1 MRKTIFFLLMII
13 LSTSAYSI
21 GLSSGR
27 SYPKPILFEPGLVF
41 SEDLVMSQYK
51 YESEPYIEG
60 DLVEYAIITNH
71 KDYGDYQTFTV
82 ILTLPEKLDRAGIH
96 TLYIGARE
104 LPPTEGGI
112 VGLTRVRKLRQF
124 LVLYDEKIAKFYE
137 LLTPNVNEG
146 QTTKFSFKA
155 ESLSKQK
162 ITSIEVDIKIY
173 DFNRKLIKTLN
184 IEKFELA
191 SAEKK
196 TLSVEFDSQ
205 GLTSGQYFAEAEIHW
220 ENEITKLE
228 SSFKIGA
235 LNLQILNFTR
245 NFTANQ
251 INKINIEVE
260 SKWNGKINDVYAQ
273 LFIDDEEQT
282 STQTY
287 NFGPFERKEITGYLD
302 LSYVEGGMHTLRII
316 LNYGNEKTVV
326 EDDINIVGEGK
337 KKPRVR
343 KPITITLN
351 STEIMMLLVIIVLIL
366 AIVVILQ
373 QRKKK

>member
-13 LSTSAYSI
+13 LSTSVYSI
-21 GLSSGR
+21 SLSSAR

-41 SEDLVMSQYK
+41 SEDLVMSQYR

-60 DLVEYAIITNH
+60 DLIEYAIITNH
-71 KDYGDYQTFTV
+71 EDYGNYQTFTV

-104 LPPTEGGI
+104 LPPVEGGI
-112 VGLTRVRKLRQF
+112 VGLTRARKLRQF

-162 ITSIEVDIKIY
+162 ITGIEVDIKIY
-173 DFNRKLIKTLN
+173 DFDRKLINTLN
-184 IEKFELA
+184 INKFDLE
-191 SAEKK
+191 SAERK
-196 TLSVEFDSQ
+196 SISIEFDSQ
-205 GLTSGQYFAEAEIHW
+205 GLTPGQYFAEAEIHW

-228 SSFKIGA
+228 SSFKIGT

-245 NFTANQ
+245 NFTAGQ

-273 LFIDDEEQT
+273 LFVDDEEQT

-287 NFGPFERKEITGYLD
+287 NIGPFEKKEITGYLD
-302 LSYVEGGMHTLRII
+302 LSYVDSGKHKLKII
-316 LNYGNEKTVV
+316 LNYENEKTVV
-326 EDDINIVGEGK
+326 EDDINVIGEGK
-337 KKPRVR
+337 KKP
-343 KPITITLN
+343 ITITFN
-351 STEIMMLLVIIVLIL
+351 SMEIMMFLVIIILTLI
-366 AIVVILQ
+366 IVVILQ